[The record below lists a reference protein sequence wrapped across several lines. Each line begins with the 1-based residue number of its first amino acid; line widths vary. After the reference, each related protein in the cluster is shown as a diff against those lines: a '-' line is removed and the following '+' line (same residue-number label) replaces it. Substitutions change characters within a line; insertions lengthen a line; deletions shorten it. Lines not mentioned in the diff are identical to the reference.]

1 MMHAIRQWISRAVA
15 LGVIGPIAAELAG
28 RVVAPDGSKQHTLLS
43 GASLGAG
50 IMALLSVGLL
60 VALMG
65 FLGAALG
72 GRRESLLGMGFVLG
86 WVAWT
91 SGRLGRVYQLSPDS
105 STLIMLAVEA
115 LVLLLI
121 VLVVGALLSRNDE
134 SDPISSFKPDRLRGW
149 LQNKAMLGAMVG
161 ALAASGAVAW
171 LFGRSDLPGQSIGV
185 GFLAGIM
192 AGVVGAMI
200 AGSMSEEKGG
210 HSGTPFAPVMLGV
223 MLCGVLVPLVGIITP
238 GAESL
243 AELVYKG
250 SLPGY
255 LIVSPTAWI
264 AGALIG
270 VPVGHS
276 WIEHSHAHTG
286 PQATTAP

>member
-1 MMHAIRQWISRAVA
+1 MMLAIRQWISRAIA

-43 GASLGAG
+43 GVSLGAG
-50 IMALLSVGLL
+50 IIALLGVGLL

-65 FLGAALG
+65 FLGGMLG

-91 SGRLGRVYQLSPDS
+91 SGRLGRVYQLAPDS
-105 STLIMLAVEA
+105 GTLVMLAVEA
-115 LVLLLI
+115 LVLLLV

-161 ALAASGAVAW
+161 ALVASGVVAW

-210 HSGTPFAPVMLGV
+210 HSGTPYAPVMLGV
-223 MLCGVLVPLVGIITP
+223 MLCGVIAPLVGIFMP
-238 GAESL
+238 GAGALE
-243 AELVYKG
+243 ELVYKG
-250 SLPGY
+250 GLPGY
-255 LIVSPTAWI
+255 LIVSPSAW
-264 AGALIG
+264 AGGALIG

-276 WIEHSHAHTG
+276 WIEHSHAHAASG
-286 PQATTAP
+286 AKTTS